1 MSKRTLTLIIIL
13 VIVTGILVALAVTPQ
28 KTPAPV
34 VVAPTPTPAA
44 QTLLSFSPNPL
55 LISSASASVDVAVD
69 TGNNALTAVQLELS
83 YDPTVITSIKL
94 TPASFF
100 PNPVVLLENIDAK
113 NGKISYALGIA
124 PIDNP
129 QKGQGAVVTV
139 SFATNLKAGQ
149 QTQISFLPK
158 TLVSASQVAASVLKS
173 ASNLTI
179 LFQNPPPQ
187 ATISP

>member
-13 VIVTGILVALAVTPQ
+13 VIVTGVLIALAVTPQ

-34 VVAPTPTPAA
+34 VVAPPPAGGSTPAA

-94 TPASFF
+94 KPASFF

-139 SFATNLKAGQ
+139 SFATNLK
-149 QTQISFLPK
+149 
-158 TLVSASQVAASVLKS
+158 VS
-173 ASNLTI
+173 
-179 LFQNPPPQ
+179 
-187 ATISP
+187 